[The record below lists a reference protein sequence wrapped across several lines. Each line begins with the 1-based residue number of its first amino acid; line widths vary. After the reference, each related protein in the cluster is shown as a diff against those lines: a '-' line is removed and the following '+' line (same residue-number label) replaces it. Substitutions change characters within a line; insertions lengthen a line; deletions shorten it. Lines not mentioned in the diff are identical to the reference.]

1 MMRALHPLAFEVV
14 DACSPRVT
22 PSLIL
27 LVARYFKGAILDR
40 NRLLS
45 GFRMTQRRSKINDCL
60 LQQRFNAFFPFC
72 YPNTYGE
79 GRDGAQD
86 TSTFGPYFNTQ
97 KYKYTSF
104 SYPGGDSDSGFVVN
118 FNADAATA
126 LKQVA
131 ELKADRWID
140 QSTRWVRVDMAMYNP
155 SANLFSHVEFSVE
168 FDNTGKLW
176 PRTRVTTMKTEAYL
190 NTTRDYIQIVLEIVL
205 MIGASAMHDSSR
217 HTPIWLWDHPIRIYP
232 PRGNT
237 DTANSTSSDFN
248 LPRGNHDL

>member
-1 MMRALHPLAFEVV
+1 
-14 DACSPRVT
+14 
-22 PSLIL
+22 
-27 LVARYFKGAILDR
+27 
-40 NRLLS
+40 
-45 GFRMTQRRSKINDCL
+45 MTQRRSKINDCL

-79 GRDGAQD
+79 GRVGAQD

-190 NTTRDYIQIVLEIVL
+190 NITRDYIQIVLEIVL
-205 MIGASAMHDSSR
+205 MIGATAIHDPSS
-217 HTPIWLWDHPIRIYP
+217 HTPTWSRDDPIRSYP
-232 PRGNT
+232 GLT
-237 DTANSTSSDFN
+237 MI
-248 LPRGNHDL
+248 LK